1 MNVATILKNKG
12 RAVAT
17 VGEAVKLIDIVTM
30 LSEKKI
36 GAIVVMDDTDSVAG
50 IISERDVIRIMASE
64 GAKALEK
71 PAKDV
76 MIDQIV
82 TCSEEETIDELMMR
96 MTTRR
101 FRHLPVISDGDLAG
115 IISIGDVVKLHIA
128 AVEMEASALRSY
140 IATG

>member
-1 MNVATILKNKG
+1 MIVATILKNKG

-17 VGEAVKLIDIVTM
+17 VRADVKLIDVVTR
-30 LSEKKI
+30 LSDKKI
-36 GAIVVMDDTDSVAG
+36 GAIVVVDEDGSVAG
-50 IISERDVIRIMASE
+50 IVSERDVIRILAAE

-71 PAKDV
+71 PASAV

-82 TCSEEETIDELMMR
+82 TCCEEDTIDELMLR

-101 FRHLPVISDGDLAG
+101 FRHLPVIADGELAG
-115 IISIGDVVKLHIA
+115 IVSIGDVVKLHIA